1 MTPAQQYA
9 VGHKAGEVLAEIHRA
24 LVSPDQVDDYAVRGD
39 KYVRHQRFVQES
51 RLSFRG
57 QDRAEKYVAAHL
69 DLLKDRPTT
78 FRHGDY
84 HPGNLIV
91 QGEVLVG
98 AVDFNRGDW
107 GDPIEDFY
115 KIAFF
120 GAPLSQEYA
129 RGQILGYFGGDPP
142 DGFWPLYNLYV
153 AIVLP
158 ADIVWTQQHY
168 PQHLG
173 ASLELI
179 ELITSTH
186 DLEEGGPPA
195 WWSFT

>member
-1 MTPAQQYA
+1 
-9 VGHKAGEVLAEIHRA
+9 
-24 LVSPDQVDDYAVRGD
+24 
-39 KYVRHQRFVQES
+39 
-51 RLSFRG
+51 
-57 QDRAEKYVAAHL
+57 VAAHL

-98 AVDFNRGDW
+98 IVDFNRCDW
-107 GDPIEDFY
+107 GDPIDDFY

-120 GAPLSQEYA
+120 GAPLSEEYA
-129 RGQILGYFGGDPP
+129 RGQIVGYFGGDPP
-142 DGFWPLYNLYV
+142 DGFWQLYNLYV
-153 AIVLP
+153 AMVLP
-158 ADIVWTQQHY
+158 ADIFWTQQHY
-168 PQHLG
+168 PQDLG

-186 DLEEGGPPA
+186 DFEGGGPPA
-195 WWSFT
+195 WWLPAVQSAGSP